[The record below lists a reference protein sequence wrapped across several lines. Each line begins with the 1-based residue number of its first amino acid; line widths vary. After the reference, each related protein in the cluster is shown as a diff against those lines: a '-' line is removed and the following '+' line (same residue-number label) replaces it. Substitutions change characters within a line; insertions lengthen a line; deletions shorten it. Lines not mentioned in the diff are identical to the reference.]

1 MSSDQKTKYIFV
13 LLSVPEG
20 KRGRLGERIEK
31 SEELRCAAL
40 RHGFGKGCL
49 GEAGG
54 TNQKKALFRVPSFI
68 REGSDRLERG
78 RRFGAKKKPGAQ
90 PGSRSLPV
98 AGAVRFDRKL
108 YGITKREGA
117 CVGEPQVPAT
127 HEAKRKSPP
136 QQAAFGYAKCLG
148 SKRKRHLS
156 VPVSFGAEDGTRTH
170 TPKYWLLRPERLPF
184 RHFRLF
190 HFGLAH
196 SQNSRPTS
204 TCIIPFLAL
213 PCQFPGLSPPFGGCL
228 STGVVLG

>member
-1 MSSDQKTKYIFV
+1 MCQVTKKQNIF
-13 LLSVPEG
+13 LFCCPLRREKG
-20 KRGRLGERIEK
+20 AGLGERIVK

-54 TNQKKALFRVPSFI
+54 TNQKKAPSRVPSLI

-78 RRFGAKKKPGAQ
+78 RRFGAKKKARSAIRLQAPACGRSGPFRSQTVWYHKKGRGRVWGTA
-90 PGSRSLPV
+90 GSCHTWSE
-98 AGAVRFDRKL
+98 A
-108 YGITKREGA
+108 E
-117 CVGEPQVPAT
+117 VPA
-127 HEAKRKSPP
+127 
-136 QQAAFGYAKCLG
+136 AAGG
-148 SKRKRHLS
+148 KRKRHLS
-156 VPVSFGAEDGTRTH
+156 VPFSFGAEDGTRTH

-190 HFGLAH
+190 HFGPAH

-204 TCIIPFLAL
+204 TRIIPFLAL
-213 PCQFPGLSPPFGGCL
+213 ACQFPGLSPPFGGCL

>member
-1 MSSDQKTKYIFV
+1 M
-13 LLSVPEG
+13 
-20 KRGRLGERIEK
+20 
-31 SEELRCAAL
+31 
-40 RHGFGKGCL
+40 
-49 GEAGG
+49 
-54 TNQKKALFRVPSFI
+54 
-68 REGSDRLERG
+68 
-78 RRFGAKKKPGAQ
+78 
-90 PGSRSLPV
+90 

-136 QQAAFGYAKCLG
+136 QRAAKEKGTFRCPFLLVMAVTLDQPGRVCKFRKKEKARSASG
-148 SKRKRHLS
+148 SRPL
-156 VPVSFGAEDGTRTH
+156 PGGAEDGTRTH

-190 HFGLAH
+190 HFGPAH

-204 TCIIPFLAL
+204 TRIIPFLAL
-213 PCQFPGLSPPFGGCL
+213 ACQFPGLSPPFGGCL

>member
-1 MSSDQKTKYIFV
+1 MRS
-13 LLSVPEG
+13 
-20 KRGRLGERIEK
+20 
-31 SEELRCAAL
+31 AAL

-54 TNQKKALFRVPSFI
+54 TNQKKALFRVPSLI

-78 RRFGAKKKPGAQ
+78 CRFGTKKKPGAQ
-90 PGSRSLPV
+90 PGSRPLPV

-108 YGITKREGA
+108 YGITKKGGA

-127 HEAKRKSPP
+127 HGAKRKSPP
-136 QQAAFGYAKCLG
+136 QRAAFGIAKCLG
-148 SKRKRHLS
+148 TKRKRHLS
-156 VPVSFGAEDGTRTH
+156 VPFSFGAEDGTRTH

-190 HFGLAH
+190 HFGPAH
-196 SQNSRPTS
+196 SQNSRPIS
-204 TCIIPFLAL
+204 TRIIPFLAL
-213 PCQFPGLSPPFGGCL
+213 SCQFPGLSPPFGGCL

>member
-1 MSSDQKTKYIFV
+1 M
-13 LLSVPEG
+13 
-20 KRGRLGERIEK
+20 K
-31 SEELRCAAL
+31 SEELRSAAL

-54 TNQKKALFRVPSFI
+54 TNQKKALFRVPSLI

-78 RRFGAKKKPGAQ
+78 CRFGTKKKPGAQ
-90 PGSRSLPV
+90 PGSRPLPV

-108 YGITKREGA
+108 YGITKKGGGVCGGTAGSCHTWSEA
-117 CVGEPQVPAT
+117 EVPA
-127 HEAKRKSPP
+127 
-136 QQAAFGYAKCLG
+136 AAGT
-148 SKRKRHLS
+148 KRKRHLS
-156 VPVSFGAEDGTRTH
+156 VPFSFGAEDGTRTH

-190 HFGLAH
+190 HFGPVH

-204 TCIIPFLAL
+204 TRIIPFLAL
-213 PCQFPGLSPPFGGCL
+213 ACQFPGLSPLFGGCL